1 MLFNAKIFAAMSF
14 ISKPSR
20 ALFIINNSN
29 ISGKFIKMREYYLNM
44 CIVELSKTIKL
55 FKFIYNQ

>member
-1 MLFNAKIFAAMSF
+1 MLFNAKIFAAMIF
-14 ISKPSR
+14 ILKPSR

-29 ISGKFIKMREYYLNM
+29 VSGKFIKMRGYYLNM
-44 CIVELSKTIKL
+44 CIDELPKIIKL